1 MEQSPTNRV
10 TFHLRIV
17 NLLAILLI
25 TDSVLANHAINV
37 TLTKGPNMM
46 IMFGFE
52 VRLQSII
59 SYVILTNFSIVHYI
73 NMFYFISHW

>member
-10 TFHLRIV
+10 TFHVRIV
-17 NLLAILLI
+17 NLLALLLI
-25 TDSVLANHAINV
+25 IDALLANHAIHV

-52 VRLQSII
+52 V
-59 SYVILTNFSIVHYI
+59 NC
-73 NMFYFISHW
+73 

>member
-10 TFHLRIV
+10 TFHVRIV
-17 NLLAILLI
+17 NLLALLLI
-25 TDSVLANHAINV
+25 TDSLLANHAIHV

-52 VRLQSII
+52 VRIRTVAI
-59 SYVILTNFSIVHYI
+59 DKEN
-73 NMFYFISHW
+73 

>member
-10 TFHLRIV
+10 TFHIRIV
-17 NLLAILLI
+17 NLLALLLI
-25 TDSVLANHAINV
+25 IDSLLANHAINV

-52 VRLQSII
+52 VR
-59 SYVILTNFSIVHYI
+59 YPTNIYQYKYLLFNNLSK
-73 NMFYFISHW
+73 

>member
-25 TDSVLANHAINV
+25 IDSVLANHAINV

-52 VRLQSII
+52 VKA
-59 SYVILTNFSIVHYI
+59 Y
-73 NMFYFISHW
+73 

>member
-10 TFHLRIV
+10 SFHIRIV
-17 NLLAILLI
+17 NLLAILLMI
-25 TDSVLANHAINV
+25 DSVLANHAINV

-52 VRLQSII
+52 V
-59 SYVILTNFSIVHYI
+59 T
-73 NMFYFISHW
+73 

>member
-10 TFHLRIV
+10 TFHVRIV
-17 NLLAILLI
+17 NLLALLLM
-25 TDSVLANHAINV
+25 TDTLLANHAINV

-52 VRLQSII
+52 AS
-59 SYVILTNFSIVHYI
+59 SHCIL
-73 NMFYFISHW
+73 